1 MTRSEKIAR
10 NKKLREYYRNLPR
23 ESKKAMPK
31 KAEEPMAEEMKPKKK
46 KETKKKI
53 VKKED

>member
-23 ESKKAMPK
+23 GSKKAMPK